1 MRLRATILTFLLFS
15 CVFCGFYRGARADT
29 AADTMLASTAYVD
42 STIQRDAG
50 GNVVIKN
57 TANSSV
63 TLSQNPQTTRVQSS
77 TNKEVAT
84 IGWTDVN
91 RTCKVRSGSENGTT
105 LVNMWI
111 E

>member
-57 TANSSV
+57 AANSSV
-63 TLSQNPQTTRVQSS
+63 TLSQNPQTTSVQSS

-84 IGWTDVN
+84 IGWTDEN
-91 RTCKVRSGSENGTT
+91 RTSKVRSGSENGTT

>member
-57 TANSSV
+57 AANSSV
-63 TLSQNPQTTRVQSS
+63 TLSQNPQTTSVQTS

-84 IGWTDVN
+84 IGWTDEN
-91 RTCKVRSGSENGTT
+91 RTSKVRSGSENGTT

>member
-15 CVFCGFYRGARADT
+15 CVFCGFYRGARDDT
-29 AADTMLASTAYVD
+29 AANTMLASTAYVD
-42 STIQRDAG
+42 ATIQRESG

-63 TLSQNPQTTRVQSS
+63 TLSQNPQTTSVQTS

-84 IGWTDVN
+84 IGWTDEN
-91 RTCKVRSGSENGTT
+91 RTSKVRSGSENGTT

>member
-29 AADTMLASTAYVD
+29 ATGTMLASTAYVD
-42 STIQRDAG
+42 STIQRDAS

-57 TANSSV
+57 TNSSV
-63 TLSQNPQTTRVQSS
+63 TLSQNPQATDIIQTSA
-77 TNKEVAT
+77 NKEVAT
-84 IGWTDVN
+84 IGWTDEN
-91 RTCKVRSGSENGTT
+91 RTSKVRSGSENGTT

>member
-42 STIQRDAG
+42 ATIQRESG

-63 TLSQNPQTTRVQSS
+63 TLSQNPQTTSVQTS

-84 IGWTDVN
+84 IGWTDEN
-91 RTCKVRSGSENGTT
+91 RTSKVRSGSENGTT

>member
-63 TLSQNPQTTRVQSS
+63 TLSQNPQTTSVQNS

-84 IGWTDVN
+84 IGWTDEN
-91 RTCKVRSGSENGTT
+91 RTSKVRSGSENGTT

>member
-63 TLSQNPQTTRVQSS
+63 TLSQNPQTTSVQSS

-84 IGWTDVN
+84 IGWTDEN
-91 RTCKVRSGSENGTT
+91 RTSKVRSGSENGTT